1 MNIII
6 TDCNYDPE
14 NPHPV
19 FVEMQRVLSSSGIN
33 FKVDNYWS
41 DDYARADLIIG
52 ADPLYDSEII
62 LDTRVLGQRTLNRFT
77 RLEVAL
83 AAHAPVA
90 RFCSPADDEALSRW
104 TRDWGD
110 VAVLKYD
117 WSLRRNGVFLWPL
130 SASRRPFPADFKPG
144 GDLFMEFL
152 AGDPFTYKIDAF
164 GGTVLGSWI
173 LPTRHMKEPDWQVI
187 YDTNVYWFDP
197 PVETVQ
203 AISAVSRRLLPH
215 GAGYVSFD
223 LMRTDDGFRIIEM
236 NTCGVGTSIWK
247 YFPERYAA
255 NYSQAILDTLPH
267 LDEIPRYR
275 AIRNRA
281 LHERSDLSAAMLKRK
296 VADRSEAPGAGA
308 AAGQSGTS
316 AEKRLYED
324 LLQTEQQAPKRVARH
339 WQKEATALVRHT
351 LGNVP
356 FYRDRLSSVL
366 RTDGSVDWERW
377 QEIPRTTDYEVA
389 ANRERMLSP
398 NLPAVLGAV
407 AHSSAVGANGKSFTI
422 TRSML
427 QLAAESVVQARLYHW
442 FGIEPIATMATLL
455 PAEETTYR
463 SPNWAPQW
471 WSPVSGIEHHGDIS
485 WPIADQLRW
494 LRGLGQVYLRTTP
507 SVLRLLAEE
516 VRVLPE
522 LSPELN
528 GILTHGGIVTD
539 ESRQLCREYL
549 GKDIIDSY
557 RRPEAGTIALR
568 CPASDIYHIQS
579 EICLLEVVGNDGRP
593 CGPGESGEVVITP
606 LYAYAMPLIRYRTGD
621 IAELPPDTFSLT
633 RRCSCGRSLPGIARF
648 LRCNG
653 ESAEPSRTKS
663 YSDDGL

>member
-1 MNIII
+1 MNITI

-19 FVEMQRVLSSSGIN
+19 FVEMQRVLSSKGID
-33 FKVDNYWS
+33 FKVVDHWS
-41 DDYARADLIIG
+41 DDYAKADLIIG

-62 LDTRVLGQRTLNRFT
+62 LETRVLGQRTLNRFT

-90 RFCSPADDEALSRW
+90 RFCSPVDDEELSRC

-130 SASRRPFPADFKPG
+130 SEGRRPFPAGFKPG
-144 GDLFMEFL
+144 SDLFMEFL
-152 AGDPFTYKIDAF
+152 AGDPLTYKIDAF
-164 GGTVLGSWI
+164 GGTILGSWI
-173 LPTRHMKEPDWQVI
+173 LPTRHMKEPDWRVI

-197 PVETVQ
+197 PVEAVR
-203 AISAVSRRLLPH
+203 AISAVSRCLLSH

-223 LMRTDDGFRIIEM
+223 LMQTDDSFRIIEM

-255 NYSQAILDTLPH
+255 NYSQAILNTLAY

-281 LHERSDLSAAMLKRK
+281 LQERSDLSAAPLKSRT
-296 VADRSEAPGAGA
+296 AGGSETAAPGD
-308 AAGQSGTS
+308 AAGQSPTT
-316 AEKRLYED
+316 AEQRLYED
-324 LLQTEQQAPKRVARH
+324 LLHTEQQAPKRVARY
-339 WQKEATALVRHT
+339 WQREATALVRHT
-351 LGNVP
+351 LANVP
-356 FYRDRLSSVL
+356 FYRDRLSSLL
-366 RTDGSVDWERW
+366 RTDGSIDWERW
-377 QEIPRTTDYEVA
+377 QEIPRTTDTEVA

-398 NLPAVLGAV
+398 NLPTVLGAV
-407 AHSSAVGANGKSFTI
+407 AHSSAVGANGKSFTVS
-422 TRSML
+422 RSML

-455 PAEETTYR
+455 PAEETIYR
-463 SPNWAPQW
+463 SPTWAPRW
-471 WSPVSGIEHHGDIS
+471 WSPVSGVEHHGDIN

-507 SVLRLLAEE
+507 SVLRPLVGE
-516 VRVLPE
+516 VRVSPE

-539 ESRQLCREYL
+539 ELRQLCRDSL

-557 RRPEAGTIALR
+557 RRREAGTIAVQ

-593 CGPGESGEVVITP
+593 CGPGKSGEVVITP

-621 IAELPPDTFSLT
+621 IAELPPDSFSLT
-633 RRCSCGRSLPGIARF
+633 RRCGCGRSLPGIDRF

-653 ESAEPSRTKS
+653 QSAEPSRTTS